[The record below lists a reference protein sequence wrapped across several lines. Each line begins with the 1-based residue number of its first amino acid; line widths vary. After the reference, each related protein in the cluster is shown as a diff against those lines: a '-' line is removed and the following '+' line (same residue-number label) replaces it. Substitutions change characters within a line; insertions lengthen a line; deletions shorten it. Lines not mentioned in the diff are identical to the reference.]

1 MCGLPYIPRLSTE
14 HRDISKRNTN
24 ETDPKTRRAYSS
36 TNLLCV
42 RHANIFTS
50 LSQRVKALHLHSFRT
65 IIMIMMMILIIVS
78 LIVIIILCFIV
89 ITVTGDVGS
98 RPCYKGAWSIRL
110 LCSAYTLVG
119 SGNYDDEDDDMM
131 MMVMM
136 MVMMIMMVMMVMMNK
151 IRMVMIIMTMMMMT
165 QTDVFQE
172 SSNSPSSLSFRSR
185 TLYKFQPDLSA
196 GDFFSSCLYLLKKN

>member
-1 MCGLPYIPRLSTE
+1 M
-14 HRDISKRNTN
+14 
-24 ETDPKTRRAYSS
+24 
-36 TNLLCV
+36 
-42 RHANIFTS
+42 
-50 LSQRVKALHLHSFRT
+50 
-65 IIMIMMMILIIVS
+65 IIMIMILVIVS

-110 LCSAYTLVG
+110 LCSAYTLFG

-131 MMVMM
+131 MMVM
-136 MVMMIMMVMMVMMNK
+136 MMVMMVMMNK

-196 GDFFSSCLYLLKKN
+196 GDFLSSCLYMLKN